1 LYLDIPRIQTVRE
14 MVSFERAGRKNTIDT
29 LEAAFDSAL
38 KSKITRMV
46 VASTYGDTAL
56 KAVGLMEE
64 RKIDWCR
71 LIVVT
76 HNYGFKGEPGV
87 EMTEQTRKIL
97 LEKGAVVYT
106 GTMPFRNIGTAI
118 RETMGYSQQDL
129 IANTLRLLGQGVK
142 VCVEIALM
150 AFDAGLVDNGEIIT
164 VAGTGRGADTACIIR
179 PAPSNRLFNLKI
191 RQIVAKPFDW

>member
-1 LYLDIPRIQTVRE
+1 MIL
-14 MVSFERAGRKNTIDT
+14 FERAGRKNTLKT
-29 LEAAFDSAL
+29 LESAFDCA
-38 KSKITRMV
+38 KKFNIPRIV

-56 KAVGLMEE
+56 KAVELKEE

-71 LIVVT
+71 LVVVT
-76 HNYGFKGEPGV
+76 HNFGFKGEPGL
-87 EMTEQTRKIL
+87 EMTHETRKIL
-97 LEKGAVVYT
+97 LEKGAVVHT
-106 GTMPFRNIGTAI
+106 GTMPFRTIGTAI

-150 AFDAGLVDNGEIIT
+150 AFDAGLIDQQDIVT
-164 VAGTGRGADTACIIR
+164 VAGTGRGADTACVIS

>member
-1 LYLDIPRIQTVRE
+1 
-14 MVSFERAGRKNTIDT
+14 MVLFERAGRKNTLKT
-29 LEAAFDSAL
+29 LDAAFECA
-38 KSKITRMV
+38 KKYNIARIV

-76 HNYGFKGEPGV
+76 HNFGFRGEPGL
-87 EMTEQTRKIL
+87 EMTHETRKIL
-97 LEKGAVVYT
+97 LEKGAMVHT
-106 GTMPFRNIGTAI
+106 GTMPFRTIGTAI

-150 AFDAGLVDNGEIIT
+150 AFDAGLIDQQDIVA
-164 VAGTGRGADTACIIR
+164 VAGTGRGADTACIIS

-191 RQIVAKPFDW
+191 RQIVAKPLDWQGK